1 MRERRESVEQL
12 NVVLMVVSCLAAFA
26 APFGLFLFVYA
37 VLGPL
42 HYLTEISWL
51 HDRDYFAPR
60 QTPRRWWLALVAV
73 AMLVLMYGYVSND
86 LLHRPVAPTFEIGLT
101 YLVFLTAPLLLWV
114 RHPVNAIAL
123 IVLAGGGLL
132 LFSGARA
139 YALLAYFIVTIVH
152 VLLFTAAFVL
162 QGALKN
168 RSRWAMFSLL
178 VFAACVASVFVFDLR
193 PLAAASTEVRRVY
206 SFFEPLNGQLLA
218 LFGAKGSGVY
228 DSRGGVAVMRLIA
241 FAYTYHYLNWFSK
254 TSIIRWHEI
263 PKRRLAAIVAA
274 WIGSVAV
281 YVYDY
286 TLGLSLLYMV
296 SLLHVLLEFPLN
308 HKSFAGI
315 AEGLRALARA
325 KNETPST
332 LIGSPP
338 RPVPS
343 RSRAPRSLARAR

>member
-1 MRERRESVEQL
+1 MRRESVEQL
-12 NVVLMVVSCLAAFA
+12 NVYLMAASCLAAFV
-26 APFGLFLFVYA
+26 APFQLFLFVYA

-51 HDRDYFAPR
+51 HDREYFAPR
-60 QTPRRWWLALVAV
+60 PAARRWWLGLVAV

-86 LLHRPVAPTFEIGLT
+86 LLQRPVSPALEIGLT

-114 RHPVNAIAL
+114 RHRVNAVAL
-123 IVLAGGGLL
+123 VVLVAAGLS

-168 RSRWAMFSLL
+168 RSRWGMISLA
-178 VFAACVASVFVFDLR
+178 VFAACIAAFFIFDVR
-193 PLAAASTEVRRVY
+193 PLVAATESVRRVY
-206 SFFEPLNGQLLA
+206 SFFEPLNVQLMS
-218 LFGAKGSGVY
+218 LFGATEN
-228 DSRGGVAVMRLIA
+228 AVMRLIA

-254 TSIIRWHEI
+254 TSIIKWHEV

-274 WIGSVAV
+274 WIGSVGV

-286 TLGLSLLYMV
+286 AMGLSLLYMV

-308 HKSFAGI
+308 HRSFAAI
-315 AEGLRALARA
+315 AEGLWNLRAPRLT
-325 KNETPST
+325 EG
-332 LIGSPP
+332 LPP
-338 RPVPS
+338 PAPS
-343 RSRAPRSLARAR
+343 RSRAPRSLARAQ

>member
-1 MRERRESVEQL
+1 MRRESVEQL
-12 NVVLMVVSCLAAFA
+12 NVYLMAGSCLAAFA
-26 APFGLFLFVYA
+26 APFQLFLFVYA

-60 QTPRRWWLALVAV
+60 PAARRWWLGLVAV

-86 LLHRPVAPTFEIGLT
+86 LLHRPVSPAFEIGLT

-114 RHPVNAIAL
+114 RHKVNAVAL
-123 IVLAGGGLL
+123 VVLTAAGLL

-168 RSRWAMFSLL
+168 RSRWGMISLA
-178 VFAACVASVFVFDLR
+178 VFAACAASAFLIDVR
-193 PLAAASTEVRRVY
+193 PLVTASAEVRRIY
-206 SFFEPLNGQLLA
+206 SFFEPLNAQLMA
-218 LFGAKGSGVY
+218 LFGSGGAVY
-228 DSRGGVAVMRLIA
+228 ESRAGVAVMRLIA

-254 TSIIRWHEI
+254 TSIIKWHEV
-263 PKRRLAAIVAA
+263 PKRRLVAIVAA
-274 WIGSVAV
+274 WIGSVGV
-281 YVYDY
+281 YLYDY
-286 TLGLSLLYMV
+286 AMGLSLLYMV

-308 HKSFAGI
+308 HRSFVAI
-315 AEGLRALARA
+315 AEGLWSLRAPRLT
-325 KNETPST
+325 EV
-332 LIGSPP
+332 LPP
-338 RPVPS
+338 PVPS